1 MLDTVITVDN
11 LMDLAGSKV
20 FWRGESYFSGNAVG
34 RVRVMGDRIK
44 ARVQGTEVYQ
54 VELWESDGR
63 LGYDCTCPHA
73 ADGYFCKHCVAVGL
87 AWIGGAA
94 DRPDVDDED
103 GTAGSRTPTDPWKL
117 IQSYLETQPQE
128 TLVSLLMEIVQR
140 DDRLYQ
146 SLLLKAERGR
156 SGSDQAKRFRRA
168 IEDATRSFD
177 GEWQS
182 AEEFAED
189 LGAVIDAL
197 EELLE
202 PESATLLI
210 DLTEYAIERAERA
223 MQHIEDEEGEGVE
236 VVERLGELHQEACRL
251 APPDPVEL
259 AERLFRLEGRQD
271 LQFVSF
277 SPDTYSEALG
287 KRGLKR
293 YRELVEAQW
302 RNLSPPDAGRYDP
315 QYARLK
321 RLIECLAKLDGNIEE
336 LVAIRARDLDS
347 SSSYLDIAEIW
358 TQAGEPERA
367 LEWAERGLAAFPE
380 KTDNCLRDFLVA
392 AYLERG
398 RRDESLALTWVQFDE
413 QPGLMGYQKLK
424 AVAERLGVWPEQRER
439 ALKRLEEYIQAEAA
453 KTSQWRPK
461 PSEPNYSPR
470 VEIAL
475 WEEDPEAGLDAIGR
489 GTCDPRLLIRLAG
502 QLEAGQ
508 PDEAMKLYRR
518 IIQPTIEQTNSRAYE
533 EAVKLI
539 RRVGELMEQQD
550 RMSEFR
556 EYVEGL
562 RASYKAK
569 RNFIKR
575 LDAVRTACS

>member
-54 VELWESDGR
+54 VELWDDGGQ

-103 GTAGSRTPTDPWKL
+103 GTAVSRTPTDPWKL

-128 TLVSLLMEIVQR
+128 TLVSRLMEIARR

-168 IEDATRSFD
+168 IDEATRGAED
-177 GEWQS
+177 DWQS

-202 PESATLLI
+202 PQSATLLI
-210 DLTEYAIERAERA
+210 DLTEHAIERAEKA
-223 MQHIEDEEGEGVE
+223 MQHIEDDEEGAGVE
-236 VVERLGELHQEACRL
+236 VVERLGELHQKACRL

-287 KRGLKR
+287 ERGLKR

-302 RNLSPPDAGRYDP
+302 RDLSPPDAGRYDP

-321 RLIECLAKLDGNIEE
+321 RLMECLARLDGNVEE

-347 SSSYLDIAEIW
+347 SYSYLDIAEIW

-380 KTDNCLRDFLVA
+380 NTSNRLRDFLVA

-398 RRDESLALTWVQFDE
+398 RRDEALALTWVQFDE
-413 QPGLMGYQKLK
+413 QPELSCYQKLK
-424 AVAERLGVWPEQRER
+424 AVAERLGIWPEQRER
-439 ALKRLEEYIQAEAA
+439 ALKRLEEYIQTEAA
-453 KTSQWRPK
+453 KTSRWRPRT
-461 PSEPNYSPR
+461 SEPDYSSR

-475 WEEDPEAGLDAIGR
+475 WEEDPEAGLEAVGR
-489 GTCDPRLLIRLAG
+489 GTCDSRLLIRLAG

-539 RRVGELMEQQD
+539 RRVGELMKQQE
-550 RMSEFR
+550 RLPEFR

-562 RASYKAK
+562 RARYRAK
-569 RNFIKR
+569 RNFIKL
-575 LDAVRTACS
+575 LDTVRTA

>member
-1 MLDTVITVDN
+1 MLNDVITVDS
-11 LMDLAGSKV
+11 LMEHAGSKV

-287 KRGLKR
+287 ERGLKR

-302 RNLSPPDAGRYDP
+302 RDLAPPDAGRYDP

-575 LDAVRTACS
+575 LDAVRIACS